1 MYTNKHN
8 RANRTPHSP
17 PRDRRARRDARSAM
31 ISTTRLV
38 SLAVVSPTITRARR
52 ATGAILLRSGR
63 ALTNRT
69 RRVRASNDESTDDEP
84 PKVPSRERQVVF
96 DSRVDAPKKPAGRGK
111 LDGGK
116 YGMGTRI
123 DEALDRSTDERGFL
137 IGALSFTVGAVLLFI
152 LGPRPPTEY

>member
-1 MYTNKHN
+1 
-8 RANRTPHSP
+8 
-17 PRDRRARRDARSAM
+17 M
-31 ISTTRLV
+31 ISMTRVV
-38 SLAVVSPTITRARR
+38 SRAVVSPTITRARR
-52 ATGAILLRSGR
+52 ATGASLIRSER
-63 ALTNRT
+63 TLTNNRT
-69 RRVRASNDESTDDEP
+69 HRVRASNDESADDEP
-84 PKVPSRERQVVF
+84 PKDSSRESKVVF

>member
-1 MYTNKHN
+1 M
-8 RANRTPHSP
+8 RV
-17 PRDRRARRDARSAM
+17 
-31 ISTTRLV
+31 V
-38 SLAVVSPTITRARR
+38 SRAVVSPTITHARR
-52 ATGAILLRSGR
+52 STGASLNRSGR
-63 ALTNRT
+63 ALINRT
-69 RRVRASNDESTDDEP
+69 RRVRASNDESTDDEQP
-84 PKVPSRERQVVF
+84 RDSSRERKVVF

>member
-1 MYTNKHN
+1 
-8 RANRTPHSP
+8 
-17 PRDRRARRDARSAM
+17 M
-31 ISTTRLV
+31 ISTTRVV
-38 SLAVVSPTITRARR
+38 SRAVVSPTITRARR
-52 ATGAILLRSGR
+52 ATGASLIRSER
-63 ALTNRT
+63 TLTNNRT
-69 RRVRASNDESTDDEP
+69 HRVRASNDESADDEP
-84 PKVPSRERQVVF
+84 PKDSSRESKVVF